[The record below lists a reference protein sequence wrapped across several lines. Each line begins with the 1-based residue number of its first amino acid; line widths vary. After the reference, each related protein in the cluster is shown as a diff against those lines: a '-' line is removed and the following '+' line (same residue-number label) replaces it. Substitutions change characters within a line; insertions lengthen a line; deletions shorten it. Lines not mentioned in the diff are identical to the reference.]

1 MQPTRIKPLAIHESF
16 GILHHRHLR
25 KLYPI
30 LEVLNSTTDGNSE
43 CNKYSVPKTRT
54 VPGATT
60 ASFALPRHPNAF
72 INGSALL
79 SLISLVSSESV
90 TAAPPLLNFADVPA
104 CARCSRGRCS
114 CEDGAMLPRHP
125 GNGLMVT
132 FWTRFDTLFL
142 RGCGLGMA
150 YCTGWIY

>member
-1 MQPTRIKPLAIHESF
+1 VRTSSACQAMQPTRIKPLAIHESF

-60 ASFALPRHPNAF
+60 ASSALPRHPNALMH
-72 INGSALL
+72 GSALL
-79 SLISLVSSESV
+79 SLISLFRLNLLQRRRLCS
-90 TAAPPLLNFADVPA
+90 TLLMFRLARAAPEGVAHV
-104 CARCSRGRCS
+104 R
-114 CEDGAMLPRHP
+114 
-125 GNGLMVT
+125 MVQCC
-132 FWTRFDTLFL
+132 RDILE
-142 RGCGLGMA
+142 
-150 YCTGWIY
+150 TG